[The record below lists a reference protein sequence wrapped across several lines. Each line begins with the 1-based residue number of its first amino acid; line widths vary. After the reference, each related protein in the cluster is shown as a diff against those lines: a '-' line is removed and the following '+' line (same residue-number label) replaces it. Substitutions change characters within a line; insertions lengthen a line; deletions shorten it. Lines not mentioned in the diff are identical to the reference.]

1 MLEEVLQTVDVE
13 RSETVALQRSSSSKS
28 DCIKAR
34 DVLVAFS
41 QVQRKMHVAAS
52 EMIILSVD

>member
-1 MLEEVLQTVDVE
+1 MEEVLQTVDVE
-13 RSETVALQRSSSSKS
+13 RSTTIALQRSGFSKS

-41 QVQRKMHVAAS
+41 QAQRKMHVAAS
-52 EMIILSVD
+52 EMIILSVG